1 MTHNKRQTIKLVF
14 KICVCVS
21 IHTLQTIHCIQY
33 TTYNTMHTYCF
44 MDIVDITH
52 KYMNAI
58 DTLHMHKYSNVYG
71 RSYTLIHMYTDV
83 HMHYLASWHVMP
95 NHTKPHNTHR
105 GCKKNSRDPMSGLH
119 RRQSL
124 PPLCHCGVLR
134 VQRPEH
140 VGPRRGR
147 PALARPGAP
156 GAQGGQEVILEPEAG
171 VLQRGARGGVGSPLT
186 FGLLSPKHSG
196 VSHLA
201 FFF

>member
-1 MTHNKRQTIKLVF
+1 
-14 KICVCVS
+14 
-21 IHTLQTIHCIQY
+21 
-33 TTYNTMHTYCF
+33 
-44 MDIVDITH
+44 
-52 KYMNAI
+52 
-58 DTLHMHKYSNVYG
+58 
-71 RSYTLIHMYTDV
+71 
-83 HMHYLASWHVMP
+83 
-95 NHTKPHNTHR
+95 
-105 GCKKNSRDPMSGLH
+105 MSGLH